1 MTGFLHMI
9 LWITFIVAV
18 VGTHFVYSPVYAYL
32 LMIIPGAVFHVNWNI
47 VLIRCSRSS
56 RRSDALVDDNE
67 NSEYDILETE
77 GREKEDEEVRCRN
90 LMHDIDLASAIHHER
105 RSATSAPVSAK
116 AALME
121 KWEDM
126 RRTIDQTLKT
136 SQTMK
141 MFEFPANTNGSPVF
155 SIQSY
160 NDARKRVQQA
170 IEQRERQ
177 KLADMHSEL
186 VLTQKLRRS
195 RSLHSYYLNLIL
207 TGSPGSHIQSC
218 AIWPSNLNL

>member
-90 LMHDIDLASAIHHER
+90 LMHDMYAPA
-105 RSATSAPVSAK
+105 RSCTRKPEGEILLY
-116 AALME
+116 AA
-121 KWEDM
+121 
-126 RRTIDQTLKT
+126 
-136 SQTMK
+136 
-141 MFEFPANTNGSPVF
+141 F
-155 SIQSY
+155 
-160 NDARKRVQQA
+160 KRIF
-170 IEQRERQ
+170 IE
-177 KLADMHSEL
+177 
-186 VLTQKLRRS
+186 
-195 RSLHSYYLNLIL
+195 I
-207 TGSPGSHIQSC
+207 
-218 AIWPSNLNL
+218 